1 MRRLIGLLLG
11 CAAAFGETWVVVEKV
26 AGQVGFYSPE
36 GKRLA
41 GAKVGTHPHEIVL
54 SLDGKHAYVSDNGI
68 LWMTYAGEGG
78 NTISIVDVKA
88 RSRVGVIDLGKHRRP
103 HGMTIVPKT
112 GQLLSTTENPDGLVL
127 VDPVQKKVLRFYDVK
142 GADPHMVMLG
152 PGAEYA
158 YVSNTGTGTVAA
170 VHLASGNVKLIPVD
184 ARPQGGVLSADGKLL
199 YITNSEGNS
208 ISIIDT
214 AKNERVGTI
223 ATGQGPGRVVLT
235 PDGKTLVYNLQQG
248 SGAGFADVASRK
260 EVKRISLPGKP
271 LSLTASTDGK
281 FAYAGLQA
289 EDKIA
294 VISIGER
301 RLLRVVDTPKGAGP
315 DPVLVL
321 P

>member
-1 MRRLIGLLLG
+1 MRLLFGLLLCG
-11 CAAAFGETWVVVEKV
+11 AVACAETWVVVEKV

-41 GAKVGTHPHEIVL
+41 GVKVGTHPHEIVL
-54 SLDGKHAYVSDNGI
+54 APDGKHAYVSDNGI

-88 RSRVGVIDLGKHRRP
+88 RTKVGVIDLGKYRRP

-127 VDPVQKKVLRFYDVK
+127 VDPAQKKVLRFYDVK

-170 VHLASGNVKLIPVD
+170 VHLASGNVKLITVD
-184 ARPQGGVLSADGKLL
+184 ARPQGGVLSADGRLL

-248 SGAGFADVASRK
+248 SGAGFADVATRK

-271 LSLTASTDGK
+271 LSLTTSPDTKYA
-281 FAYAGLQA
+281 FAGLQA

-294 VISIGER
+294 VISIAER
-301 RLLRVVDTPKGAGP
+301 RLVRVVDTPKGAGP

>member
-1 MRRLIGLLLG
+1 MRVLIGLLLS
-11 CAAAFGETWVVVEKV
+11 CAAACAETWVVVEKV

-36 GKRLA
+36 GKRVA
-41 GAKVGTHPHEIVL
+41 GVKVGTHPHEIVL
-54 SLDGKHAYVSDNGI
+54 SRDGKQAYVSDNGI

-88 RSRVGVIDLGKHRRP
+88 RTKVGVIDLGKYRRP

-112 GQLLSTTENPDGLVL
+112 GQLLATTENPDGLVL
-127 VDPVQKKVLRFYDVK
+127 VDPVAKKVLRFYDVK

-158 YVSNTGTGTVAA
+158 YASNTGTGTVAA
-170 VHLASGNVKLIPVD
+170 VHLASGTVKLIKVD

-248 SGAGFADVASRK
+248 SGAGFADVATRK
-260 EVKRISLPGKP
+260 EIKRISLPGKP
-271 LSLTASTDGK
+271 LSLTTSPDGK

-294 VISIGER
+294 VISIGEQ
-301 RLLRVVDTPKGAGP
+301 RLVRVVDTPKGAGP
-315 DPVLVL
+315 DPVLVV